1 MCRKDPSLG
10 KADVVLPLDTPY
22 TSYHPRD
29 QSSRDHIT
37 GLVCTGAAA
46 LLFGVVAMLVKLA
59 ALPPLVMVECRGLVQ
74 WTASVVLCLA
84 RFASLRGEQPLSHV
98 LCAPPSLRAW
108 QLLRAVLYWAFQLFW
123 WTALVWMPLGDATA
137 LVYCGPLFT
146 GMFSHLMLKEP
157 LTRTFFVCAGLDILG
172 VVLIVQP
179 EQLACLVRGG
189 CAVSSR
195 TGALQYYGGA
205 ALALSSAAVAGLLP
219 VAVRKSKEVHWTT
232 VEHVYAALPAAAGN
246 PPAGAALLPHEPCCV
261 RRRAAGR
268 PA

>member
-1 MCRKDPSLG
+1 M
-10 KADVVLPLDTPY
+10 DT
-22 TSYHPRD
+22 
-29 QSSRDHIT
+29 SSKI
-37 GLVCTGAAA
+37 GAAIGA
-46 LLFGVVAMLVKLA
+46 VVCYVLA
-59 ALPPLVMVECRGLVQ
+59 YLAFAKVQFCFSKNGLE
-74 WTASVVLCLA
+74 S
-84 RFASLRGEQPLSHV
+84 
-98 LCAPPSLRAW
+98 
-108 QLLRAVLYWAFQLFW
+108 
-123 WTALVWMPLGDATA
+123 
-137 LVYCGPLFT
+137 
-146 GMFSHLMLKEP
+146 
-157 LTRTFFVCAGLDILG
+157 TFIICPTWVG

-189 CAVSSR
+189 CVASSR

-246 PPAGAALLPHEPCCV
+246 PPAGAALLPDPCCV